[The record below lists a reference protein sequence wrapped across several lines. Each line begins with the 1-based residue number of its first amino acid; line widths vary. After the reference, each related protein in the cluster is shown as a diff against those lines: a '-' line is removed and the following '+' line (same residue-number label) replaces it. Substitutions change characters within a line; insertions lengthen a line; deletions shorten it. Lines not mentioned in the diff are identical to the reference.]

1 MGCIKKIFQ
10 ILILALALIG
20 FTSIGGKDFLV
31 QQYENYF
38 GTSKESTMERASK
51 LGDFSALSDEFE
63 IDKAASAFGYKGV
76 LAEHNAS
83 GQKML
88 IIDSGKK
95 PILTE
100 DDFEN
105 DRVEEKI
112 NALIKK
118 FKYQSLQ
125 VDDFTITKKGTMNA
139 YGEKVPY
146 VKFTAKI
153 NKLPLGTVGGVISAI
168 DVTPDESRT
177 MISLNENKKY
187 SQLITNE
194 FFSKVKLNNK

>member
-1 MGCIKKIFQ
+1 MGCIRKIFQ

-76 LAEHNAS
+76 MAEHNAS
-83 GQKML
+83 GRKMVM
-88 IIDSGKK
+88 IDSGTTR
-95 PILTE
+95 IVTE
-100 DDFEN
+100 DVLEK

-146 VKFTAKI
+146 VKFTA
-153 NKLPLGTVGGVISAI
+153 
-168 DVTPDESRT
+168 
-177 MISLNENKKY
+177 
-187 SQLITNE
+187 
-194 FFSKVKLNNK
+194 

>member
-1 MGCIKKIFQ
+1 MGCLKKIIQ
-10 ILILALALIG
+10 IIILALALVG
-20 FTSIGGKDFLV
+20 FFSIGGKEFV
-31 QQYENYF
+31 MEQWNKYF
-38 GTSKESTMERASK
+38 GQTQESIMDKASK

-125 VDDFTITKKGTMNA
+125 IDDFTITKKGTMNA

-177 MISLNENKKY
+177 LISLNENKKY

>member
-1 MGCIKKIFQ
+1 M
-10 ILILALALIG
+10 
-20 FTSIGGKDFLV
+20 V

-105 DRVEEKI
+105 DSVEEKI

-125 VDDFTITKKGTMNA
+125 VDEFTITKTGTMKA
-139 YGEKVPY
+139 YGEEVPY
-146 VKFTAKI
+146 VRFTAKV
-153 NKLPLGTVGGVISAI
+153 NKLPLGTIGGVISAVDI
-168 DVTPDESRT
+168 TPNESRT
-177 MISLNENKKY
+177 LISFNENKKY
-187 SQLITNE
+187 SQLITDE
-194 FFSKVKLNNK
+194 FFKKIK